1 MVRFGPNPFPVLS
14 FRRQSYV
21 ISGNNLFL
29 VCLLFIQLSFYFK
42 SLFIGNVIRFQ
53 MGKVHFSLVS
63 FWTSRVYEMNHGYWF
78 TPVLQFTRVFGDCLW
93 NLWNRFFSGLR
104 FLIACVVWLI
114 SSACF
119 VNSKGND
126 LEKPLNLEWLRRQT
140 GNEWKNDFAKAA
152 VDYFCLFLL
161 FILLCA
167 REVARLTF
175 QWNTSSSFPA
185 LPWLRIHYEMRVDER
200 LFHNSPLVLS
210 FVQSHILFLL
220 WEYKSFVPKFILLWV
235 STQQL
240 ADQYKFIFV
249 TLIDLTLALW
259 IVFTFEKCTISS
271 FHYFLF
277 FTL

>member
-126 LEKPLNLEWLRRQT
+126 LEKPLNLEWLRGDKQETSEKTTLQRQ
-140 GNEWKNDFAKAA
+140 
-152 VDYFCLFLL
+152 
-161 FILLCA
+161 
-167 REVARLTF
+167 
-175 QWNTSSSFPA
+175 
-185 LPWLRIHYEMRVDER
+185 
-200 LFHNSPLVLS
+200 
-210 FVQSHILFLL
+210 L
-220 WEYKSFVPKFILLWV
+220 W
-235 STQQL
+235 
-240 ADQYKFIFV
+240 
-249 TLIDLTLALW
+249 
-259 IVFTFEKCTISS
+259 TISVCFFFS
-271 FHYFLF
+271 FFCVLEKS
-277 FTL
+277 LG